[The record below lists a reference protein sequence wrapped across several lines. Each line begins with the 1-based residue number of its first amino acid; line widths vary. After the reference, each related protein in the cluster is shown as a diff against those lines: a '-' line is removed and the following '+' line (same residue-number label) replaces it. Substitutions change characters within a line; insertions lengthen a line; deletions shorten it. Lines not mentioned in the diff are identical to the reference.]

1 MSKTPMKRIKTVE
14 HGEKKTKGREKEERV
29 YGNTSEHPIIIKSC
43 VFISCKDQNKDHLF
57 ICNSAY

>member
-1 MSKTPMKRIKTVE
+1 MGK
-14 HGEKKTKGREKEERV
+14 KKTKGREKEERV